1 MQLMHHAGI
10 KNIVGTCSTETKEK
24 FLKSI
29 GATDVINFTKIKNL
43 GITFDDEV
51 QRLCSNGIDIAY
63 ESIGGEVLD
72 TVIDNIGKA
81 IIYNIPSDI
90 RSTFDNHK
98 SDSRKMHF
106 TWVYIELC
114 RKGLVW
120 RCFTSSWTNTG
131 KTSSK
136 IRIITRIFFNALSRN
151 VAISL

>member
-81 IIYNIPSDI
+81 IIYNIP
-90 RSTFDNHK
+90 
-98 SDSRKMHF
+98 
-106 TWVYIELC
+106 
-114 RKGLVW
+114 
-120 RCFTSSWTNTG
+120 
-131 KTSSK
+131 
-136 IRIITRIFFNALSRN
+136 IFERH
-151 VAISL
+151 

>member
-1 MQLMHHAGI
+1 MHHAGI
-10 KNIVGTCSTETKEK
+10 ENIVGTCSTETKEI

-51 QRLCSNGIDIAY
+51 KRLCSNGIDIAY

-114 RKGLVW
+114 RKRLVW

-136 IRIITRIFFNALSRN
+136 IRIIARIFFNALSRN